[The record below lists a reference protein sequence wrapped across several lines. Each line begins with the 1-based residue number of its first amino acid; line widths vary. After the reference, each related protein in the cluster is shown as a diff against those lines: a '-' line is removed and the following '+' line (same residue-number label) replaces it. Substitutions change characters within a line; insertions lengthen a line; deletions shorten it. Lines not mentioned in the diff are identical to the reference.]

1 MADLIQAIGSD
12 GKVEAS
18 TANKK
23 ASNMGT
29 SNLGKDE
36 FLQLLVTQMQNQN
49 PLEPKSDTEWIAQLA
64 NFSSLEEMQNMR
76 STMTGMQGMEMIG
89 KYVDV
94 TTKDPSGD
102 IQNVSGIVQ
111 YVNVSG
117 TETKVCI
124 DGKLFDANDVVN
136 VYESKEEAE
145 GKSVETV

>member
-1 MADLIQAIGSD
+1 MSDLIQSITSD

-23 ASNMGT
+23 TSNAGT

-64 NFSSLEEMQNMR
+64 NFSSLEEMQNMS
-76 STMTGMQGMEMIG
+76 STMTGMQGMNMVG
-89 KYVDV
+89 KYVDITSKDASGS
-94 TTKDPSGD
+94 TT
-102 IQNVSGIVQ
+102 NVSGYVE

-117 TETKVCI
+117 TATKVSV
-124 DGKLFDANDVVN
+124 DGKLFDSEDVVN
-136 VYESKEEAE
+136 VYESEESKLAL
-145 GKSVETV
+145 

>member
-1 MADLIQAIGSD
+1 MSDLIQSITSD

-23 ASNMGT
+23 KTNTGT

-64 NFSSLEEMQNMR
+64 NFSSLEEMQNMS
-76 STMTGMQGMEMIG
+76 STMTGMQGMNMVG
-89 KYVDV
+89 KYVDITSKDASGS
-94 TTKDPSGD
+94 TT
-102 IQNVSGIVQ
+102 NVSGYVE

-117 TETKVCI
+117 SSTKVSV
-124 DGKLFDANDVVN
+124 DGKLFDSEDVVN
-136 VYESKEEAE
+136 VYESEESKAAL
-145 GKSVETV
+145 

>member
-1 MADLIQAIGSD
+1 MSDLIQSITSD

-23 ASNMGT
+23 TSNAGT

-64 NFSSLEEMQNMR
+64 NFSSLEEMQNMS
-76 STMTGMQGMEMIG
+76 STMTGMQGMNMVG
-89 KYVDV
+89 KYVDITSKDASGS
-94 TTKDPSGD
+94 TT
-102 IQNVSGIVQ
+102 NVSGYVE

-117 TETKVCI
+117 TATKVSV
-124 DGKLFDANDVVN
+124 DGKLFDSEDVVN
-136 VYESKEEAE
+136 VYESEESKAAL
-145 GKSVETV
+145 